1 MSHLKSGADYNILKA
16 DLITLS
22 LELTHEDFKKIDFL
36 LTKEFARG
44 LKSTKDS
51 TIKMYLTYVR
61 SLPNNNERGQYL
73 ALDLGGTNFRVLLV
87 EFKQD
92 KADIVDCERRA
103 IPAELRYGAGDL
115 LFDFIAEHV
124 VSFAI
129 KHQLVGVRIAL
140 GFTFSFPLQQHGLA
154 EAHLV
159 TWTKSFNCS
168 GVVGFD
174 VVRLLKAAL
183 KRKMHKSIPYVDVV
197 AIINDTTGTLIA
209 GAVQNRNCMIGLIV
223 GTGSNAC
230 YVEKLENVEKWPFNY
245 SDPKQVVI
253 NTEFGAFGDNNVLDF
268 SRTIWDRALDFES
281 VNPGKQIYEKMISG
295 MYLPEIFRRALL
307 TLIERGVLFGSRLPL
322 ELLRPYSINTKIMS
336 DIDQDTDTD
345 TFLKTAEVLKQIF
358 PRFEFTEVDVK
369 IVFMINNR
377 ITKRAA
383 QLVAT
388 GIWALAKRIKQDEVA
403 VAYDGA
409 LISLHPY
416 FKVWVEEKLAQFV
429 NNNAPSKKI
438 TLIQAHDGSGYGA
451 AIVAAVCYRE
461 KRPKVIKKKGKVYQI
476 TSFLN
481 NTATANK

>member
-1 MSHLKSGADYNILKA
+1 MSVFKHNSDYNILKA

-22 LELTHEDFKKIDFL
+22 LELTHEDFKKVDFL

-61 SLPNNNERGQYL
+61 SLPNNEERGQYL

-87 EFKQD
+87 EFNRDSSK
-92 KADIVDCERRA
+92 IVDCVREA
-103 IPAELRYGAGDL
+103 IPAKLRFGAGSD

-140 GFTFSFPLQQHGLA
+140 GFTFSFPLQQQGLA

-159 TWTKSFNCS
+159 TWTKSFNCA

-209 GAVQNRNCMIGLIV
+209 GALKDKNCMIGLIV
-223 GTGSNAC
+223 GTGANAC
-230 YVEKLENVEKWPFNY
+230 YVEKLENLEKWPFNY

-253 NTEFGAFGDNNVLDF
+253 NTEFGAFGDNSVLDF
-268 SRTIWDRALDFES
+268 VRTIWDRSLDAES
-281 VNPGKQIYEKMISG
+281 VNSGKQVYEKMLSG
-295 MYLPEIFRRALL
+295 MYLPEIFRRVLL
-307 TLIERGVLFGSRLPL
+307 TLIERGVLFNGHLPL
-322 ELLRPYSINTKIMS
+322 ELLRPNSISTKIMS
-336 DIDQDTDTD
+336 DIDQDTNMENFT
-345 TFLKTAEVLKQIF
+345 KTREAIKKLF
-358 PRFEFTEVDVK
+358 PHCKFNEVDVK

-377 ITKRAA
+377 ITKRSA
-383 QLVAT
+383 QMVAT
-388 GIWALAKRIKQDEVA
+388 GIWALAKRIKQNEVS

-416 FKVWVEEKLAQFV
+416 FRVWVEEKLSQFI
-429 NNNAPSKKI
+429 NSNAPGKKI
-438 TLIQAHDGSGYGA
+438 KLIQANDGSGLGA

-461 KRPKVIKKKGKVYQI
+461 KRPKIIKKRGKVYQI
-476 TSFLN
+476 TSFQ
-481 NTATANK
+481 TK